1 MGYLSR
7 TYTVVVTNP
16 PYMGAKNMSP
26 DLSDWLGKNYPDG
39 KSDLMTAFM
48 LRTDSLVARSGVWAM
63 INLPSWMSLKS
74 FESLRS
80 WLIETDYLITMA
92 HLGRGV
98 FGSDFGTVAFCIE
111 KSAARGRQGV
121 YRRLFERHVEV
132 RSVARIESLY
142 RDEDYNRFVVDQKS
156 FTHIPGQPIVYWLS
170 EKMRAAFAVGR
181 ALDQIAEPRQGIKTG
196 DNDQFLRLWHEVS
209 QTSIGL
215 GIRDRAAAQ
224 ASDRAWFPC
233 QKGGGYRRWY
243 GNHDFLVNWREDG
256 RGICS
261 FRTPD
266 GRLRSRPQ
274 NLNCLFQQGVTW
286 GTISTGPMSCRLSPL
301 GFVSE
306 SKGAICYTN
315 SDSRSEELL
324 AILNSTVMA
333 TLLAATSP
341 TLDYGEGA
349 VGRLPMVETG
359 RSTSAEVTALTH
371 YAQRDWDSFETSW
384 DFEVNDTQAVFRAK
398 SGHPGA

>member
-1 MGYLSR
+1 
-7 TYTVVVTNP
+7 
-16 PYMGAKNMSP
+16 MGAKNMSP

-170 EKMRAAFAVGR
+170 EKMRAAFSMGKP
-181 ALDQIAEPRQGIKTG
+181 LGEIAEPRQGLATT
-196 DNDQFLRLWHEVS
+196 DNARFTRSWWEVGNARVGYGLTREEARQSALR
-209 QTSIGL
+209 
-215 GIRDRAAAQ
+215 
-224 ASDRAWFPC
+224 WFPYN
-233 QKGGGYRRWY
+233 KGGEFRRWY
-243 GNHDFLVNWREDG
+243 GNQELLVCWQEDG
-256 RGICS
+256 AEVCQTIVCKYPYLNGKYQWVAKNMDTYFLPS
-261 FRTPD
+261 VSWSKVSSGAPAFRLYP
-266 GRLRSRPQ
+266 S
-274 NLNCLFQQGVTW
+274 
-286 GTISTGPMSCRLSPL
+286 
-301 GFVSE
+301 GFVYDVAGTSIFALDAE
-306 SKGAICYTN
+306 ALSGLLAFG
-315 SDSRSEELL
+315 DSQVAFELL
-324 AILNSTVMA
+324 VALAPTLNYEVGQISSLPVVPIKEEP
-333 TLLAATSP
+333 TLEQVGHLVATSK
-341 TLDYGEGA
+341 D
-349 VGRLPMVETG
+349 
-359 RSTSAEVTALTH
+359 
-371 YAQRDWDSFETSW
+371 DWDSYETSW
-384 DFEVNDTQAVFRAK
+384 EFGGNLLVNEFRALTVR
-398 SGHPGA
+398 